1 MSKLSFE
8 ALAKRA
14 EAVVS
19 KELLTTISGGVENI
33 CHANDLPEPK
43 GPNTDGEEDC

>member
-8 ALAKRA
+8 ALAKKA

-19 KELLTTISGGVENI
+19 EELLTTISGGIQDICHDGGGGPDTTPDWDENENI
-33 CHANDLPEPK
+33 
-43 GPNTDGEEDC
+43 

>member
-8 ALAKRA
+8 ALAKKA

-19 KELLTTISGGVENI
+19 EELLTTISGGIQDI
-33 CHANDLPEPK
+33 CHDGGGLD
-43 GPNTDGEEDC
+43 TSGEENC

>member
-8 ALAKRA
+8 ALAKKA

-19 KELLTTISGGVENI
+19 EELLTTISGGVENI
-33 CHANDLPEPK
+33 CHDGG
-43 GPNTDGEEDC
+43 GPDTTLDWDEMEEC